1 MASSDAAAAKRV
13 RDDLAYARFSWFHV
27 QAILVAGVGFFS
39 DAYDLFIIGLA
50 KPAIGVVYFP
60 ENGGKLPTNVD
71 LAITGVSLIGA
82 LTGQVLFGYLGDKK
96 GRKSMYLLTLIIMI
110 TATIGQASSASAVR
124 GFSFAVWLVIWRFM
138 LGFGIGGDYPLSAT
152 IAAEF
157 STARNR
163 GAFVGSV
170 FAMQGVGILVASLVA
185 IVTTAA
191 FKPLILRDINYLD
204 YVWRIEL
211 GLGVVPALLTVYLR
225 NKLPEPPQWT
235 LDVAGDVATAVKDAD
250 DVGATAAAA
259 ATREAKG
266 AEAAAAAPLPL
277 NDTAELAAAAGGVN
291 FSRDEGL
298 RSPADAIGLKEY
310 LTSPSIM
317 KNRNF
322 FILIGTCACWFLLD
336 IAFYSQNLFLPDV
349 LKRTGFSNPIELPEG
364 YMGSSSAV
372 TCEGA
377 CSLGVYTTI
386 YRSAVGNALVAIIG
400 TVPGYWFTVAFVDKW
415 GRVPI
420 QYMGFAMMTTLLVIL
435 AAAYPQL
442 GDPKTATAKP
452 IVFLVLYA
460 LTFFFANFGPN
471 ATTFII
477 PAEVFATKFR
487 STLHGISA
495 ATGKLGAV
503 VGAFGFGAL
512 QLRFGT
518 RVTLVALAVV
528 NFFGML
534 FTALVPET
542 KQMHLDDAA
551 SKSTSTYGRRVQKDA
566 GCPLYEADRKSVV

>member
-1 MASSDAAAAKRV
+1 
-13 RDDLAYARFSWFHV
+13 
-27 QAILVAGVGFFS
+27 
-39 DAYDLFIIGLA
+39 
-50 KPAIGVVYFP
+50 
-60 ENGGKLPTNVD
+60 
-71 LAITGVSLIGA
+71 
-82 LTGQVLFGYLGDKK
+82 
-96 GRKSMYLLTLIIMI
+96 
-110 TATIGQASSASAVR
+110 
-124 GFSFAVWLVIWRFM
+124 
-138 LGFGIGGDYPLSAT
+138 
-152 IAAEF
+152 
-157 STARNR
+157 
-163 GAFVGSV
+163 
-170 FAMQGVGILVASLVA
+170 
-185 IVTTAA
+185 
-191 FKPLILRDINYLD
+191 
-204 YVWRIEL
+204 
-211 GLGVVPALLTVYLR
+211 
-225 NKLPEPPQWT
+225 
-235 LDVAGDVATAVKDAD
+235 
-250 DVGATAAAA
+250 
-259 ATREAKG
+259 
-266 AEAAAAAPLPL
+266 
-277 NDTAELAAAAGGVN
+277 
-291 FSRDEGL
+291 
-298 RSPADAIGLKEY
+298 
-310 LTSPSIM
+310 
-317 KNRNF
+317 
-322 FILIGTCACWFLLD
+322 
-336 IAFYSQNLFLPDV
+336 
-349 LKRTGFSNPIELPEG
+349 
-364 YMGSSSAV
+364 MGSSSAV

-435 AAAYPQL
+435 AAAYPQVRETGAPCLLLVEREREERERRGIATMLTLPKKHENKLSKPNLFQL

-487 STLHGISA
+487 STLHGVSA

-534 FTALVPET
+534 FTVLVPET

-566 GCPLYEADRKSVV
+566 GCPLYEAESRGAASAAAK